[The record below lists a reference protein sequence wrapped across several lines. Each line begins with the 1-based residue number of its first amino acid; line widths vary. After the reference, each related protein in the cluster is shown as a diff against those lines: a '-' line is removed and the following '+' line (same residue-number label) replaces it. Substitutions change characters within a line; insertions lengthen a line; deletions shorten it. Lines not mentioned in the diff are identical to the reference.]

1 MSKTPDH
8 RITIRLKP
16 DEYALVMAKAGNKPT
31 SAFVREL
38 VLEKAAKQRKGY
50 KAAPVA
56 DHKSLA
62 QILALLGQHK
72 LVKAFKQAEKQI
84 DDGLHPADDEAIML
98 LRECRDLLA
107 RIHQLLVRTL
117 GGSGQ

>member
-31 SAFVREL
+31 SVFLRGL

-72 LVKAFKQAEKQI
+72 LVKAFKQAETQI
-84 DDGLHPADDEAIML
+84 DYGLHPADDEITQL
-98 LRECRDLLA
+98 LRECRDLLSK
-107 RIHQLLVRTL
+107 IHHLLVRAL
-117 GGSGQ
+117 RGSGQ